1 MLVANRAILSGF
13 LLLAP
18 CVYGPDAPF
27 ERQRGLVPNAVVTT
41 NRPASVLG
49 KPLATRQELSS
60 KAPFGMI
67 SASPTSRPI
76 LTPALQFSFIVEDS
90 GTTTIAFTK
99 TGAHSE
105 ALICW
110 FGDLFRKAGQASYK

>member
-1 MLVANRAILSGF
+1 MTVNPEAEATLQ
-13 LLLAP
+13 
-18 CVYGPDAPF
+18 
-27 ERQRGLVPNAVVTT
+27 RQRGFVLPNVAAFTHHNFRFVD
-41 NRPASVLG
+41 
-49 KPLATRQELSS
+49 KHLATRQELSS
-60 KAPFGMI
+60 KAPFGMT

-76 LTPALQFSFIVEDS
+76 LTPAPQFSFIVEDS

-110 FGDLFRKAGQASYK
+110 FGDFFRKAGQASYK